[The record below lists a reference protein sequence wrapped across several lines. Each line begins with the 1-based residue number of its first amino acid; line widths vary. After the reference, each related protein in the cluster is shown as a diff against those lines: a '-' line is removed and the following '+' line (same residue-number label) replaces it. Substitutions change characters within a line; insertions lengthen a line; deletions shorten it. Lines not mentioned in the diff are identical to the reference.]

1 MATRKPVRHIIHAD
15 MDAFYAS
22 IEQLDNPT
30 LRSKPVLVGG
40 APDARGVVAA
50 ASYEARVFGCRS
62 AMPMKI
68 AVRLCPQAVCVVPHF
83 TRYRQ
88 ISEQI
93 MTIFRRLTPLVE
105 PLSLDEAFLD
115 VTHRV
120 ERGQAPEV
128 VARWIKDTV
137 QAETRLT
144 VSCGVATA
152 KSLAKIACGM
162 EKPDGLTVVPPGE
175 ERAFLAPLSVGDLWG
190 VGPKT
195 TMRFERAGIT
205 TIGELAERPLPWLID
220 RFGVRGEWFHQLAI
234 GADDSSV
241 SPTRERKSI
250 SSESTFAEDS
260 RDRDQLE
267 RVVREQAASVARQLR
282 RSGLRAR
289 TVQVKL
295 RLSDFTTF
303 TRRHTVAL
311 ATDEENLIAA
321 EAVALLERELTPGR
335 KFRLVGVG
343 VSNLSEPEAA
353 GQLGLFD
360 YHVSEDASEL
370 ERGPQHPAELDAA
383 VTEIRDRYGATAI
396 AWGDAD

>member
-1 MATRKPVRHIIHAD
+1 
-15 MDAFYAS
+15 
-22 IEQLDNPT
+22 
-30 LRSKPVLVGG
+30 
-40 APDARGVVAA
+40 
-50 ASYEARVFGCRS
+50 
-62 AMPMKI
+62 MKT
-68 AVRLCPQAVCVVPHF
+68 AVRLCPQAACVAPHF

-88 ISEQI
+88 ISEQV
-93 MTIFRRLTPLVE
+93 MAIFRRLTPLVE

-120 ERGQAPEV
+120 ELGQAPEA

-137 QAETRLT
+137 RAETRLT
-144 VSCGVATA
+144 ISCGVATA

-175 ERAFLAPLSVGDLWG
+175 ERAFLAPLPVGDLWG

-195 TMRFERAGIT
+195 ATRFERAGVT

-234 GADDSSV
+234 GTDDSSV

-260 RDRDQLE
+260 CDREQLGG
-267 RVVREQAASVARQLR
+267 VVREQAALVARQLR
-282 RSGLRAR
+282 RRGLCAR

-295 RLSDFTTF
+295 RLADFTTF

-311 ATDEENLIAA
+311 ATDEENLITA
-321 EAVALLERELTPGR
+321 EAVVLLERELTPGR
-335 KFRLVGVG
+335 KFRLVGVS
-343 VSNLSEPEAA
+343 VSNLSEPETA

-360 YHVSEDASEL
+360 YHVSEDVGEP
-370 ERGPQHPAELDAA
+370 ERPPPHPEELDAA
-383 VTEIRDRYGATAI
+383 VAGIKDRYGDTSI